1 MTTTQIEERKR
12 RWRLILGGGEAN
24 GIAYA
29 LESTDARI
37 DEALGMLYDPKENEP
52 RKGGLGKSAPR
63 VARWLGDIREYFPSS
78 VVRILQKD
86 AMEKLNL
93 RELMLEPEML
103 SSLEPDVH
111 LAADIIALGKVIPD
125 KSKEIAR
132 QIVRKIVDQ
141 LLDRLRMPMQ
151 QAIKG
156 SLTRAVRNRRPRH
169 KEIDW
174 NRTIRANLKN
184 YQPDYKSIIP
194 EQLIGFGRQNRQ
206 KLRDIFL
213 CVDQSG
219 SMATSVVYASIFA
232 AVMAS
237 IPAVKTQLVV
247 FDTQIVD
254 LTEMLSDPVE
264 VLFGTQLGGGTD
276 INRALAY
283 CQTKIEQPQE
293 TILILI
299 TDLYEGGNSQ
309 ELIKRAA
316 SIIQSGVQLI
326 TLLALSDNGAPGYDH
341 AHAQKFSSLGSPT
354 FACTP
359 DLFPELMA
367 IALQHQDIEMWAAKN
382 NIVLSRG

>member
-103 SSLEPDVH
+103 SSLDPDVH

>member
-1 MTTTQIEERKR
+1 MADAQTEERKR
-12 RWRLILGGGEAN
+12 RWRLILGGGDAN
-24 GIAYA
+24 GLDCPLSA
-29 LESTDARI
+29 SDTRI
-37 DEALGMLYDPKENEP
+37 DEALSALYDPKDND
-52 RKGGLGKSAPR
+52 RKGGLGRSAPR

-78 VVRILQKD
+78 VVRVLQKD

-93 RELMLEPEML
+93 RELMLEPEMM

-111 LAADIIALGKVIPD
+111 LAADIISLGKVIPD
-125 KSKEIAR
+125 KSKDIAR
-132 QIVRKIVDQ
+132 QIVKKIVDQ
-141 LLDRLRMPMQ
+141 LLDRLMMPMQ

-184 YQPDYKSIIP
+184 YQPEYQSIIP

-206 KLRDIFL
+206 KLKNIFL

-276 INRALAY
+276 IHRALAY
-283 CQTKIEQPQE
+283 CQSKIEQPQE

-316 SIIQSGVQLI
+316 SLIQSGVQLI
-326 TLLALSDNGAPGYDH
+326 TLLALNDDGAPSYDH
-341 AHAQKFSSLGSPT
+341 HHAHKFSSLGSPT

-367 IALQHQDIEMWAAKN
+367 IALQHQDIELWAAKN
-382 NIVLSRG
+382 NIVLSRGQ